1 MTRAKTARTT
11 LVNRRHDAAARKPR
25 TRPTLNLQA
34 LGIYIAAVVIFLIF
48 GLLNPNF
55 LTSGNLRDIAVS
67 ASVNAIIGL
76 GITFVIITGGI
87 DLSVGSIA
95 SFVGIA
101 TATLMVN
108 AGTSPFLALLAGIA
122 LGLVCGAINGLLITK
137 LKLPPFIATL
147 GTMSIYQGF
156 AYVVTNGK
164 PVYNIP
170 KDFVFMLNSY
180 VGGIPVAVILVAVLA
195 VLCWLLLRR
204 TVFGQNVIATGG
216 SEETAWLSGV
226 RVDRVKIAVYS
237 LSGVLAGI
245 GGLVIVARIN
255 AAQTDAGS
263 PYLLTAIASAV
274 IGGANLMGGE
284 GRIAGTLVGAL
295 ILGALTNGL
304 VLAQRPE
311 LLRTDRHR
319 PRRRHCRRLGPGQ
332 QGMAAVQEKITPAE
346 GSPAEGSDGLT
357 GPRRGPGPGDVYS
370 SNIQGTAAAWN
381 TAAAVPFSIGPVSPS
396 LPAPNP
402 LCRRL
407 ASAGG
412 SAPRT

>member
-1 MTRAKTARTT
+1 MSQPT
-11 LVNRRHDAAARKPR
+11 LPKHDAGQHDRKNGVNQQGDATAKARPR
-25 TRPTLNLQA
+25 SRPPLNLQA

-48 GLLNPNF
+48 GMLNGNF
-55 LTSGNLRDIAVS
+55 LTAGNLRDIAVS

-87 DLSVGSIA
+87 DLAVGSIA
-95 SFVGIA
+95 SFVGIVS
-101 TATLMVN
+101 ATLMVN

-122 LGLVCGAINGLLITK
+122 LGLLCGAINGVLITK

-147 GTMSIYQGF
+147 GTMSIYQGC
-156 AYVVTNGK
+156 AYVVTNGR
-164 PVYNIP
+164 PVYNVP
-170 KDFVFMLNSY
+170 KDFVLMLNSY
-180 VGGIPVAVILVAVLA
+180 VGGVPVAVILVAVLA

-226 RVDRVKIAVYS
+226 RVDRVKIAVYA
-237 LSGVLAGI
+237 LSGVLAGV

-304 VLAQRPE
+304 VLLNVPSFYEQIVTGLVVVIAVALDQGSKGWPMLKKRSPE
-311 LLRTDRHR
+311 KS
-319 PRRRHCRRLGPGQ
+319 GKKE
-332 QGMAAVQEKITPAE
+332 A
-346 GSPAEGSDGLT
+346 
-357 GPRRGPGPGDVYS
+357 
-370 SNIQGTAAAWN
+370 TA
-381 TAAAVPFSIGPVSPS
+381 
-396 LPAPNP
+396 
-402 LCRRL
+402 
-407 ASAGG
+407 
-412 SAPRT
+412 

>member
-1 MTRAKTARTT
+1 MSQPTLPKHDAGEQNRGTGVKQQQDATAKA
-11 LVNRRHDAAARKPR
+11 NRRTLP
-25 TRPTLNLQA
+25 PLNLQA

-48 GLLNPNF
+48 GVLNGNF
-55 LTSGNLRDIAVS
+55 LTAGNLRDIAVS

-87 DLSVGSIA
+87 DLAVGSIA
-95 SFVGIA
+95 SFVGIVS
-101 TATLMVN
+101 ATLMVN
-108 AGTSPFLALLAGIA
+108 AGTAPFLALLAGIA
-122 LGLVCGAINGLLITK
+122 LGLVCGALNGVLITK

-147 GTMSIYQGF
+147 GTMSIYQGC
-156 AYVVTNGK
+156 AYVVTNGR
-164 PVYNIP
+164 PVYNVP
-170 KDFVFMLNSY
+170 KDFVYMLNSY
-180 VGGIPVAVILVAVLA
+180 VGGVPVAVILVAVLA

-226 RVDRVKIAVYS
+226 RVDRVKIAVYA
-237 LSGVLAGI
+237 LSGVLAGV

-304 VLAQRPE
+304 VLLNVPSFYEQIVTGLVVVIAVALDQGSKGWP
-311 LLRTDRHR
+311 LLKKRS
-319 PRRRHCRRLGPGQ
+319 L
-332 QGMAAVQEKITPAE
+332 EKSEKNEA
-346 GSPAEGSDGLT
+346 
-357 GPRRGPGPGDVYS
+357 
-370 SNIQGTAAAWN
+370 TA
-381 TAAAVPFSIGPVSPS
+381 
-396 LPAPNP
+396 
-402 LCRRL
+402 
-407 ASAGG
+407 
-412 SAPRT
+412 

>member
-1 MTRAKTARTT
+1 MSQ
-11 LVNRRHDAAARKPR
+11 
-25 TRPTLNLQA
+25 PTLPKNDAGAASLDTPPKRLPDGATRKRPWPTMNLQA

-48 GLLNPNF
+48 GVLNPNF

-95 SFVGIA
+95 SFVGIVSA
-101 TATLMVN
+101 SLMVN
-108 AGTSPFLALLAGIA
+108 AGTSPFLALLIGIG
-122 LGLVCGAINGLLITK
+122 LGLVSGALNGVLITK

-156 AYVVTNGK
+156 AYVVTNGR
-164 PVYNIP
+164 PVYNVP

-180 VGGIPVAVILVAVLA
+180 VAGIPVAVILVAVLA

-226 RVDRVKIAVYS
+226 RVDRVKIAVYA
-237 LSGVLAGI
+237 LSGVLAGV
-245 GGLVIVARIN
+245 GGLVVVARIN

-304 VLAQRPE
+304 VLLNVPSFYEQIVTGLVVVIAVALDQGSKGWP
-311 LLRTDRHR
+311 LLKKRS
-319 PRRRHCRRLGPGQ
+319 
-332 QGMAAVQEKITPAE
+332 AEKSEKEVTP
-346 GSPAEGSDGLT
+346 
-357 GPRRGPGPGDVYS
+357 
-370 SNIQGTAAAWN
+370 
-381 TAAAVPFSIGPVSPS
+381 
-396 LPAPNP
+396 
-402 LCRRL
+402 
-407 ASAGG
+407 
-412 SAPRT
+412 

>member
-1 MTRAKTARTT
+1 MSQ
-11 LVNRRHDAAARKPR
+11 
-25 TRPTLNLQA
+25 PTLPKNDAGAASLDTPRKRLPDGATRKRPWPAMNLQA

-48 GLLNPNF
+48 GVLNPNF

-95 SFVGIA
+95 SFVGIVSA
-101 TATLMVN
+101 SLMVN
-108 AGTSPFLALLAGIA
+108 AGTSPFLALLIGIG
-122 LGLVCGAINGLLITK
+122 LGLVSGAINGVLITK

-156 AYVVTNGK
+156 AYVVTNGR
-164 PVYNIP
+164 PVYNVP

-180 VGGIPVAVILVAVLA
+180 VAGIPVAVILVAVLA

-226 RVDRVKIAVYS
+226 RVDRVKIAVYA
-237 LSGVLAGI
+237 LSGVLAGV
-245 GGLVIVARIN
+245 GGLVVVARIN

-304 VLAQRPE
+304 VLLNVPSFYEQIVTGLVVVIAVALDQGSKGWP
-311 LLRTDRHR
+311 LLKKRS
-319 PRRRHCRRLGPGQ
+319 
-332 QGMAAVQEKITPAE
+332 AEKSEKKEVTP
-346 GSPAEGSDGLT
+346 
-357 GPRRGPGPGDVYS
+357 
-370 SNIQGTAAAWN
+370 
-381 TAAAVPFSIGPVSPS
+381 
-396 LPAPNP
+396 
-402 LCRRL
+402 
-407 ASAGG
+407 
-412 SAPRT
+412 